1 MSGVKSPDNY
11 NVNLVGIR
19 SLVPSTT
26 VAQEHPFLFADASPY
41 VDGYEVAYNINL
53 DWGHKVYIS
62 HFYYDEAN
70 NLYLRYSGNAP
81 YMTFAE
87 AEDRSEEN
95 EEQMSF
101 SNVIIQRVGYEYTNN
116 SKIMPVMQSVG
127 KGNADIFIGGRYIPG
142 YWVRE
147 SIESPTVF
155 LDDKGNEIQLTPG
168 KTFIAHFPP
177 ESLLTYS
184 ASAAQ

>member
-1 MSGVKSPDNY
+1 MDIIEQARELGRQIQKDDRYLKVQIAQQNSDNDKELQSLIGEF
-11 NVNLVGIR
+11 NLKR
-19 SLVPSTT
+19 M
-26 VAQEHPFLFADASPY
+26 
-41 VDGYEVAYNINL
+41 NINT
-53 DWGHKVYIS
+53 
-62 HFYYDEAN
+62 EAQK
-70 NLYLRYSGNAP
+70 
-81 YMTFAE
+81 
-87 AEDRSEEN
+87 EDRSEEN